1 MILIMKQ
8 RELYTK
14 YDLLLPSK
22 FDGGYLVIALYEKIK
37 NREIEEYFTQKEINE
52 ILKNIAI
59 DFNLDSVRQ
68 WSNIK
73 DNLFHYFLRSHP
85 DEPWKYYL
93 TDYARNVVDLM
104 INKLEN
110 PYKNHPLK
118 KSVQDS
124 FTIHNGEIKTIEE
137 LERKF
142 GRIFIQGSKKII
154 TDHLDSLEDEL
165 REAYRELNDILR
177 KEDEQSASSL
187 VRDFTVVFRMFGE
200 KAEDITEAI
209 ISKDKF
215 LGDLQNV
222 VDVFYRKMEDD
233 GKLNKDNVQK
243 SKGDWEKALEIYTD
257 IREFFNSLDQ
267 KISIIRRQINHAS
280 EKLTELQE
288 QFSARAFFRLQ
299 LKRLH
304 KTVLDSSEYSA
315 EGIKFTNN
323 FPLKKLV
330 YEPIRI
336 LYPRYYEFEPPK
348 PNIIVNIEVDE
359 TYERD
364 EKQKITKEINNQE
377 IINQWV
383 DKAKAILENKGQ
395 LYVDELMN
403 SIVDEEEKLSIAY
416 QVASRMTA
424 YASENDNIFID
435 VEQKIISLSAQNLS
449 LWKTKIMK

>member
-1 MILIMKQ
+1 MNKQ
-8 RELYTK
+8 GLYK
-14 YDLLLPSK
+14 RYDFLLPPK
-22 FDGGYLVIALYEKIK
+22 FDGGYLIIALYDKLK

-52 ILKNIAI
+52 ILMDIKT

-93 TDYARNVVDLM
+93 TDYAKNVVDLM
-104 INKLEN
+104 ISKLEN

-124 FTIHNGEIKTIEE
+124 FILRHGEIKTIEE

-154 TDHLDSLEDEL
+154 TDHLESLEDEL
-165 REAYRELNDILR
+165 REAYKELNDILR
-177 KEDEQSASSL
+177 KEDEQSATSL
-187 VRDFTVVFRMFGE
+187 VREFTVVFRKFGE
-200 KAEDITEAI
+200 RAEDITEAI

-215 LGDLQNV
+215 LGDLLNV
-222 VDVFYRKMEDD
+222 VDQFYRKMEDD
-233 GKLNKDNVQK
+233 GKFDTDNVQK
-243 SKGDWEKALEIYTD
+243 SKNNWERAQEIYTD
-257 IREFFNSLDQ
+257 IREFFNSVDQ
-267 KISIIRRQINHAS
+267 KVHIIRRQINHAS

-299 LKRLH
+299 LKKLH
-304 KTVLDSSEYSA
+304 RTILESSQYTA
-315 EGIKFTNN
+315 EGIRFSNN
-323 FPLKKLV
+323 FPLKQVV
-330 YEPIRI
+330 YEPVRMV
-336 LYPRYYEFEPPK
+336 YPKHYEFEPPK

-359 TYERD
+359 TYERN
-364 EKQKITKEINNQE
+364 EKQKIAKEINRQQ

-383 DKAKAILENKGQ
+383 DKAKDILESKGQ
-395 LYVDELMN
+395 LSVDELMN
-403 SIVDEEEKLSIAY
+403 SIVDEEKDLSIAY

-424 YASENDNIFID
+424 YTSENSNVLID
-435 VEQKIISLSAQNLS
+435 VEQKIISLSQQNLS

>member
-1 MILIMKQ
+1 MTNKD
-8 RELYTK
+8 LYTK

-22 FDGGYLVIALYEKIK
+22 FDGGYLVITLYEKIK

-52 ILKNIAI
+52 IL
-59 DFNLDSVRQ
+59 LDIKSEFDLESIRP
-68 WSNIK
+68 WNNIK

-93 TDYARNVVDLM
+93 TDYAKNVVDLM
-104 INKLEN
+104 VSKLEN

-124 FTIHNGEIKTIEE
+124 FTIRHDEINTIEE

-154 TDHLDSLEDEL
+154 MDHLEALEDEL
-165 REAYRELNDILR
+165 RDAYKELNNILR
-177 KEDEQSASSL
+177 KEDEQSATSL
-187 VRDFTVVFRMFGE
+187 VREFTVVFRKFGE
-200 KAEDITEAI
+200 RAEDITEAI
-209 ISKDKF
+209 ISKDQF
-215 LGDLQNV
+215 LSNLLNV
-222 VDVFYRKMEDD
+222 VDRFYRKMEDD
-233 GKLNKDNVQK
+233 GKFDRDNVQK
-243 SKGDWEKALEIYTD
+243 SKNDWEKAQEIYTD
-257 IREFFNSLDQ
+257 IREFFNSVDR
-267 KISIIRRQINHAS
+267 KVHIIRRQINHAS

-299 LKRLH
+299 IKKLH
-304 KTVLDSSEYSA
+304 RTVLESSQYTS
-315 EGIKFTNN
+315 EGVSFSNN
-323 FPLKKLV
+323 FPLKQLV
-330 YEPIRI
+330 YEPVRM

-348 PNIIVNIEVDE
+348 PNIIVSVEIDE

-364 EKQKITKEINNQE
+364 ERQKIAKEINRQQ

-383 DKAKAILENKGQ
+383 DKAKNILESKGQ
-395 LYVDELMN
+395 LSVDELMN
-403 SIVDEEEKLSIAY
+403 SIVSEEKDLSIAY

-424 YASENDNIFID
+424 YTSESNDVFID
-435 VEQKIISLSAQNLS
+435 VEQKIISLSLQNLS

>member
-1 MILIMKQ
+1 MKEQ
-8 RELYTK
+8 QLYSK

-22 FDGGYLVIALYEKIK
+22 YDGGYLIIALYEKLK

-52 ILKNIAI
+52 ILKDIAV

-93 TDYARNVVDLM
+93 TDYAKNVVDLM
-104 INKLEN
+104 VSKLEN

-124 FTIHNGEIKTIEE
+124 FTIHHGEIKTIEE

-154 TDHLDSLEDEL
+154 TDHLESLEDEL
-165 REAYRELNDILR
+165 REAYKELNDILR
-177 KEDEQSASSL
+177 KEDEQSATSL
-187 VRDFTVVFRMFGE
+187 VRDFTIVFRKFGE
-200 KAEDITEAI
+200 RAEDITEAI

-215 LGDLQNV
+215 LGDLLNV
-222 VDVFYRKMEDD
+222 VDHFYRKMEDD
-233 GKLNKDNVQK
+233 GKFDTDNVQK
-243 SKGDWEKALEIYTD
+243 SKSDWERAQEIYTD
-257 IREFFNSLDQ
+257 IREFFNSVDQ
-267 KISIIRRQINHAS
+267 KVHIIRRQINHAS

-299 LKRLH
+299 LKKLH
-304 KTVLDSSEYSA
+304 RTILESSQYTA
-315 EGIKFTNN
+315 EGIRFSNN
-323 FPLKKLV
+323 FPLKQVV
-330 YEPIRI
+330 YEPVRM
-336 LYPRYYEFEPPK
+336 LYPRYYEFELPK
-348 PNIIVNIEVDE
+348 PNIIVNIEADE
-359 TYERD
+359 TYERN
-364 EKQKITKEINNQE
+364 EKQKIAKEINRQQ

-383 DKAKAILENKGQ
+383 DKAKDILEGKG
-395 LYVDELMN
+395 LLSVDELMN
-403 SIVDEEEKLSIAY
+403 SIVDEEKDLSIAY

-424 YASENDNIFID
+424 YTSENSNVFID
-435 VEQKIISLSAQNLS
+435 VEQKIISLSQQDLS
-449 LWKTKIMK
+449 LWKTRIMK

>member
-1 MILIMKQ
+1 MKEQ
-8 RELYTK
+8 QLYTK
-14 YDLLLPSK
+14 YDLLLPPK
-22 FDGGYLVIALYEKIK
+22 FDGGYLIIALYEKLK

-52 ILKNIAI
+52 ILTDIKI

-93 TDYARNVVDLM
+93 TDYAKNVMDLM
-104 INKLEN
+104 ISKLEN

-124 FTIHNGEIKTIEE
+124 FTLRHGEIKTIED

-154 TDHLDSLEDEL
+154 TDHLESLEDEL
-165 REAYRELNDILR
+165 RDAYKELNDILR
-177 KEDEQSASSL
+177 KEDEQSATFL
-187 VRDFTVVFRMFGE
+187 VRQFTVVFRKFGE
-200 KAEDITEAI
+200 RAEDITESI

-215 LGDLQNV
+215 LGDLQSV
-222 VDVFYRKMEDD
+222 VDHFYRKMEDD
-233 GKLNKDNVQK
+233 GKFDTNNVQK
-243 SKGDWEKALEIYTD
+243 SKSDWEKAQEIYTD
-257 IREFFNSLDQ
+257 IREFFNSIDR
-267 KISIIRRQINHAS
+267 KVHIIRRQINHAS

-299 LKRLH
+299 LKKLH
-304 KTVLDSSEYSA
+304 RTILESSQYTI
-315 EGIKFTNN
+315 EGVRFSNN
-323 FPLKKLV
+323 FPLKQVV
-330 YEPIRI
+330 YEPVRI
-336 LYPRYYEFEPPK
+336 LYPKHYEFEPPK
-348 PNIIVNIEVDE
+348 PNIIVNIDVDE
-359 TYERD
+359 TYERN
-364 EKQKITKEINNQE
+364 EKQKIAKEINRQQ

-383 DKAKAILENKGQ
+383 DKAKDILESKGQ
-395 LYVDELMN
+395 LSVDELMN
-403 SIVDEEEKLSIAY
+403 SIVDEEKDLSIAY

-424 YASENDNIFID
+424 YTSENSNVLID
-435 VEQKIISLSAQNLS
+435 VEQKIISLSQQNLS

>member
-1 MILIMKQ
+1 MRK
-8 RELYTK
+8 RELYNK

-22 FDGGYLVIALYEKIK
+22 FDGGYLIIALYEKLK
-37 NREIEEYFTQKEINE
+37 NREIEEYFTQKEINQ
-52 ILKNIAI
+52 ILTDIKT
-59 DFNLDSVRQ
+59 DFHLDSVRQ

-93 TDYARNVVDLM
+93 TDYAKNVVDLM
-104 INKLEN
+104 ISKLEN

-124 FTIHNGEIKTIEE
+124 FTLRHGEIKTVED

-142 GRIFIQGSKKII
+142 GRIFIQGSKQII
-154 TDHLDSLEDEL
+154 TDHLESLEDEL
-165 REAYRELNDILR
+165 REAYKKLNDILR
-177 KEDEQSASSL
+177 KEDEQSATSL
-187 VRDFTVVFRMFGE
+187 VKDFTVVFRKFGE
-200 KAEDITEAI
+200 RAEDITESI

-215 LGDLQNV
+215 LNDLLNI
-222 VDVFYRKMEDD
+222 VDQFYRKMEDD
-233 GKLNKDNVQK
+233 GKFDTNNVHK
-243 SKGDWEKALEIYTD
+243 SKSDWERAEEIFTD
-257 IREFFNSLDQ
+257 IREFFNSIDR
-267 KISIIRRQINHAS
+267 KVYIIRRQINHAS

-299 LKRLH
+299 LKKLH
-304 KTVLDSSEYSA
+304 RTLLESSQYTT
-315 EGIKFTNN
+315 EGVRFSNN
-323 FPLKKLV
+323 FPLKQVV

-336 LYPRYYEFEPPK
+336 LYPKHYEFEPPK

-359 TYERD
+359 TYERN
-364 EKQKITKEINNQE
+364 EKQKIAKEINRQQ

-383 DKAKAILENKGQ
+383 DKAKDILESKGQ
-395 LYVDELMN
+395 LSVDELMN
-403 SIVDEEEKLSIAY
+403 SIVDEEKDLSMAY

-424 YASENDNIFID
+424 YTSENSNVLID
-435 VEQKIISLSAQNLS
+435 VEQKIISLSQQNLS

>member
-1 MILIMKQ
+1 VNNKD
-8 RELYTK
+8 LYTK

-37 NREIEEYFTQKEINE
+37 SREIEEYFTQKEINE
-52 ILKNIAI
+52 ILTDIKA

-93 TDYARNVVDLM
+93 TDYAKNVVDLM
-104 INKLEN
+104 ISKLEN

-124 FTIHNGEIKTIEE
+124 FIISHDEIKTIEE

-154 TDHLDSLEDEL
+154 IDHLEALEDEL
-165 REAYRELNDILR
+165 REAYKELNDILR
-177 KEDEQSASSL
+177 KEDEQSVTSL
-187 VRDFTVVFRMFGE
+187 VRDFTVVFRKFGE
-200 KAEDITEAI
+200 RAEDITEAI

-215 LGDLQNV
+215 LGDLLNV
-222 VDVFYRKMEDD
+222 VDHFYRKMEDD
-233 GKLNKDNVQK
+233 GKFDTGNVQK
-243 SKGDWEKALEIYTD
+243 SKSDWERAQEIYTD
-257 IREFFNSLDQ
+257 IREFFNSVDQ
-267 KISIIRRQINHAS
+267 KVSIIRRQINHAS

-288 QFSARAFFRLQ
+288 QFSARAFFRLK
-299 LKRLH
+299 LKKLH
-304 KTVLDSSEYSA
+304 RTILESSQYTA
-315 EGIKFTNN
+315 EGIRFGNN
-323 FPLKKLV
+323 FPLKQIV
-330 YEPIRI
+330 YEPVRM

-348 PNIIVNIEVDE
+348 PNIVLNIEADE
-359 TYERD
+359 TYGHNEN
-364 EKQKITKEINNQE
+364 QKITKEINRQQT
-377 IINQWV
+377 INQWV
-383 DKAKAILENKGQ
+383 DKAKDILENKG
-395 LYVDELMN
+395 LLSVHELMN
-403 SIVDEEEKLSIAY
+403 SIVDEEKDLSIAY

-424 YASENDNIFID
+424 YTSENSNVFID
-435 VEQKIISLSAQNLS
+435 VEQKIISLSQQDLS